1 MRRLFVL
8 FCYSVAL
15 LLLVSACENSEDDSS
30 DFTDSAVEL
39 GEEFIKE
46 LYNVDDPSV
55 DVKNF
60 EKLMDLQDNFSSYF
74 TKKEFE
80 DLEKIRFFTI
90 PQEVANKLNNKI
102 SVQNISIKKSDG
114 DQNFEHTFTL
124 IFTDQDGNKV
134 DEEEMKGQMTIV
146 DTKNGLK
153 IDRYYDGAEKT
164 LVNK

>member
-1 MRRLFVL
+1 MRKLFVL
-8 FCYSVAL
+8 LCCSVSL
-15 LLLVSACENSEDDSS
+15 LFLVSACENQEDAA
-30 DFTDSAVEL
+30 TEL
-39 GEEFIKE
+39 GEKFIKE
-46 LYNVDDPSV
+46 LYSVDDPSV
-55 DVKNF
+55 DAKKMGI
-60 EKLMDLQDNFSSYF
+60 EELMDFQDNFSSYF

-102 SVQNISIKKSDG
+102 SVQRISIKKSDG

>member
-1 MRRLFVL
+1 MRKLFVL
-8 FCYSVAL
+8 LCSVAL
-15 LLLVSACENSEDDSS
+15 LFLVSACENKEDNASG
-30 DFTDSAVEL
+30 V

-55 DVKNF
+55 DVKKMSI
-60 EKLMDLQDNFSSYF
+60 EEIIDLQDNFSSYF

-80 DLEKIRFFTI
+80 DLKKIRFFTI

-124 IFTDQDGNKV
+124 IFTDQEGNKV

-153 IDRYYDGAEKT
+153 IDRYYDGAQKT